1 MGLVLDVKHE
11 VAHLDVSAK
20 SLRKFGL
27 MVGGV
32 FLLLALVALRKRWD
46 ASLLLTFLA
55 AGSALALL
63 GAALPTM
70 LSAIYR
76 VWMGLSLCIGWCMSR
91 VLLTILFCL
100 AIVPIAILG
109 RIFHLPFVKIRQAPR
124 QESYWEDHQPRSA
137 KHFEEMF

>member
-91 VLLTILFCL
+91 VPAFVGGWPSKRQQAAGR
-100 AIVPIAILG
+100 AI
-109 RIFHLPFVKIRQAPR
+109 
-124 QESYWEDHQPRSA
+124 
-137 KHFEEMF
+137 

>member
-1 MGLVLDVKHE
+1 MGLGLDVKHE

-32 FLLLALVALRKRWD
+32 FLVLALVAMRKKWD
-46 ASLLLTFLA
+46 PSLLLSFLA

-63 GAALPTM
+63 GAALPT
-70 LSAIYR
+70 LLRAVYR
-76 VWMGLSLCIGWCMSR
+76 LWMGLSLCIGWCMSR

-100 AIVPIAILG
+100 AIVPIALLG
-109 RIFHLPFVKIRQAPR
+109 RALNLPFVKIRKAPK
-124 QESYWEDHQPRSA
+124 QDSYWEDHKPRSA
-137 KHFEEMF
+137 KHYEEMF

>member
-27 MVGGV
+27 LVGSV
-32 FLLLALVALRKRWD
+32 FLVLALVALRKQWD

-63 GAALPTM
+63 GAALPT
-70 LSAIYR
+70 LLRAVYR
-76 VWMGLSLCIGWCMSR
+76 LWMGLSLGIGWCMSR
-91 VLLTILFCL
+91 VLLTLLFCL
-100 AIVPIAILG
+100 AIVPVAILG
-109 RIFHLPFVKIRQAPR
+109 RVLNLPFVKIRKAPR
-124 QESYWEDHQPRSA
+124 QESYWEDHKPRSA

>member
-11 VAHLDVSAK
+11 VAHLDVSEK

-32 FLLLALVALRKRWD
+32 FLLLALIALRKKWD
-46 ASLLLTFLA
+46 PSLLLSFLA

-63 GAALPTM
+63 GAALPT
-70 LSAIYR
+70 LLRVVYR

-91 VLLTILFCL
+91 ILLTILFCL
-100 AIVPIAILG
+100 AIVPIALLG
-109 RIFHLPFVKIRQAPR
+109 RVLHLPFMKIRQAPKR
-124 QESYWEDHQPRSA
+124 DSYWEDHKPRSA